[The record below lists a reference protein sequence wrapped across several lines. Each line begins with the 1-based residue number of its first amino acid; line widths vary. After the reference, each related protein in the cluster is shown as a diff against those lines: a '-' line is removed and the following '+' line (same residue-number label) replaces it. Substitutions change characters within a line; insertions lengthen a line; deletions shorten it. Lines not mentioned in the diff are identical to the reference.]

1 MESIV
6 RVKDGHIIYP
16 TEKINPF
23 LEKHEGQELV
33 MKLETLAD
41 RKSYEQLKFYFGIIL
56 QAFVR
61 ATGETG
67 KEKLDAYLR
76 DKYLSSIHYVNG
88 NAFKYI
94 PTLQIG
100 KNKVNRATMSNYIE
114 NCLNE
119 LIDCGGSIP
128 IQEVEAYRE
137 IMLSDTE

>member
-1 MESIV
+1 METIAKIKNAHIV
-6 RVKDGHIIYP
+6 YDP
-16 TEKINPF
+16 EKVNPF
-23 LEKHEGQELV
+23 LFKHEGKEVV
-33 MKLETLAD
+33 MKLEGLAD

-56 QAFVR
+56 PAFVQ

-76 DKYLSSIHYVNG
+76 DKYLSSIHFVNG

-100 KNKVNRATMSNYIE
+100 KNKVNRATMTNYIE
-114 NCLNE
+114 TCLNE

-128 IQEVEAYRE
+128 MNDVEAYRE
-137 IMLSDTE
+137 IMLSET

>member
-1 MESIV
+1 METIV
-6 RVKDGHIIYP
+6 KIKESHIVWDP
-16 TEKINPF
+16 DKVNPF
-23 LEKHEGQELV
+23 LWKHEGQELV
-33 MKLETLAD
+33 MKLEALAD

-56 QAFVR
+56 PAFVK